1 MTSDVVYS
9 GTQRKKVVMNC
20 EDIECVLVRVVV
32 VGGTGVGKSALCV
45 RYLTKRYIGE
55 YEKTSGIEDITFMHV

>member
-1 MTSDVVYS
+1 MT
-9 GTQRKKVVMNC
+9 C

-55 YEKTSGIEDITFMHV
+55 YEKSSGIEDITFIQSPVS